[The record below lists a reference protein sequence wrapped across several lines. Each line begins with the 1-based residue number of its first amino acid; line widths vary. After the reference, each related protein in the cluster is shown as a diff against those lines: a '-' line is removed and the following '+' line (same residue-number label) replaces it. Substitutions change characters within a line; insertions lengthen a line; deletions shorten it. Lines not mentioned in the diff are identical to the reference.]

1 MKYRIRQIREAKMI
15 AQPPRPMTLE
25 ELAAASGLS
34 VGLLSAVE
42 RGQQT
47 TTRTLERIAQSL
59 GVRVTDL
66 MDERAHGDG
75 SPTVRSAKTGRSGA
89 RTRGKDGRRGGNR
102 ANTAD
107 DSSTQG
113 GAGSDLGE
121 DGRPGAQSRTGKGR

>member
-1 MKYRIRQIREAKMI
+1 MVK
-15 AQPPRPMTLE
+15 QPPRAMTLE

-47 TTRTLERIAQSL
+47 TTRTLERIAQAL

-66 MDERAHGDG
+66 LTDERAHGDG
-75 SPTVRSAKTGRSGA
+75 SPTIHGSAKTGRSSA
-89 RTRGKDGRRGGNR
+89 RTRGKGCERGGNR
-102 ANTAD
+102 ATAD

-113 GAGSDLGE
+113 GGGADQGE
-121 DGRPGAQSRTGKGR
+121 DGRPDALNIRKDGKS